1 MNELLYL
8 LNGQIPMPIEPSEIR
23 TFAPEIAELYQS
35 EVAWRAAVS
44 RLYYGVYL
52 HARDRLNIAQRRR
65 SHEEVRAAI
74 QRRTQ
79 RSVGEQMSEL
89 RELREMADY
98 EMNHNEWDQKY
109 LKAMRLAER
118 IMDALVKRGI

>member
-1 MNELLYL
+1 
-8 LNGQIPMPIEPSEIR
+8 
-23 TFAPEIAELYQS
+23 
-35 EVAWRAAVS
+35 
-44 RLYYGVYL
+44 
-52 HARDRLNIAQRRR
+52 
-65 SHEEVRAAI
+65 
-74 QRRTQ
+74 
-79 RSVGEQMSEL
+79 MSEL

>member
-1 MNELLYL
+1 
-8 LNGQIPMPIEPSEIR
+8 MPIEPSEIR